1 MSIVCLRIEDRG
13 SRIEDR
19 GSRIA
24 SIFVSALSLSSVE
37 NFSFIYLFASHRMPS
52 NLFQKLLLHLFN
64 MGKSLG

>member
-19 GSRIA
+19 GSLLYSCQHYCYRQQK
-24 SIFVSALSLSSVE
+24 FFHL
-37 NFSFIYLFASHRMPS
+37 FIYLFAFHRMPS

-64 MGKSLG
+64 MGKSLA

>member
-19 GSRIA
+19 FYIRVSIIVIVSR
-24 SIFVSALSLSSVE
+24 
-37 NFSFIYLFASHRMPS
+37 NFFIYLFASHRMPS